1 MLSFEDKK
9 AIFRSFNLVEKQISN
24 GRVSYVYPESKQ
36 RGQVLATQLHPSGN
50 GYVIGKYMLEE
61 TIRENEYK
69 VDARGW
75 ISIREF
81 SEDAL
86 VKVISQA
93 KQSMSG
99 LEDEGPTLSEEKI
112 LQDEAAK
119 FSEKKIEISC
129 FQDWVNL
136 NNALLELG
144 LLIWKLTL
152 RRGRLR

>member
-9 AIFRSFNLVEKQISN
+9 AIFQSFNLVEKQISN

-50 GYVIGKYMLEE
+50 GYVIGKYMLTE
-61 TIRENEYK
+61 TIKENEYI
-69 VDARGW
+69 VDSRGW
-75 ISIREF
+75 ISIRDY

-99 LEDEGPTLSEEKI
+99 FEDERETFSGDKT
-112 LQDEAAK
+112 LQDEEATY
-119 FSEKKIEISC
+119 SEKKIEESC
-129 FQDWVNL
+129 FQQLVNL
-136 NNALLELG
+136 NRSLLELG
-144 LLIWKLTL
+144 LLFWQRTWM
-152 RRGRLR
+152 RGRL